1 MTENCRKSCRL
12 CHKLN
17 TNDEPQQDDS
27 NVNTDED
34 EEEEEEEEEEDER
47 NDDRTGRKES
57 KTINRH
63 LGQLEK
69 LEDIKGVIRS
79 VNLQQGL
86 SEV

>member
-17 TNDEPQQDDS
+17 TDDEPQQDDS

-34 EEEEEEEEEEDER
+34 EEEEEEEEEEDEG
-47 NDDRTGRKES
+47 NDDRTDRKES

-63 LGQLEK
+63 LGQLDK

>member
-17 TNDEPQQDDS
+17 TDDDPQQDDS

-34 EEEEEEEEEEDER
+34 EEEEEEEDDDG

-63 LGQLEK
+63 LG
-69 LEDIKGVIRS
+69 
-79 VNLQQGL
+79 
-86 SEV
+86 

>member
-17 TNDEPQQDDS
+17 TDDEPQQDDS
-27 NVNTDED
+27 NVNEDED
-34 EEEEEEEEEEDER
+34 EEEEEEEEE
-47 NDDRTGRKES
+47 DDRTGRKES

>member
-17 TNDEPQQDDS
+17 TDDEPQQDDS

-34 EEEEEEEEEEDER
+34 EEEEDEEEDEG

-57 KTINRH
+57 KTINRN